1 LKEIPSGR
9 VEIFMTEQSSR
20 PGTSHV
26 AFVVCSLLLAVGISA
41 GGYFIG
47 EGVSNRNSGRR
58 VISVKGLSEKEVPA
72 SVAVWW
78 VGYGATGNNLD
89 AINKKLSES
98 TRTVLAFLKTA
109 GFDERDMA
117 VQPPAL
123 HDASM
128 EPRDKDTPPPPERFR
143 ADQSVLLRTSKVDLI
158 KPALAAASTLMVNG
172 VLLTGGSQP
181 NYIYN
186 QLNEIKPGMIE
197 EATRNARIAADQFSR
212 DSQTRL
218 GKLRNASQ
226 GWFQVEN
233 RDAATPELKTVRVV
247 VDVDYEV
254 N

>member
-1 LKEIPSGR
+1 MS
-9 VEIFMTEQSSR
+9 EQSSSV
-20 PGTSHV
+20 GV
-26 AFVVCSLLLAVGISA
+26 AKLAVVVSSLLLAVGISV
-41 GGYFIG
+41 GGFFIG

-58 VISVKGLSEKEVPA
+58 IISVKGLSEREVPA
-72 SVAVWW
+72 SVAVWS
-78 VGYGATGNNLD
+78 VGYGATGNDLD
-89 AINKKLSES
+89 AINKKLSDS
-98 TRTVLAFLKTA
+98 TKTVLAFLKGA
-109 GFDERDMA
+109 GFDEKDMA

-143 ADQSVLLRTSKVDLI
+143 ADQSVLLRTAKVDLI
-158 KPALAAASTLMVNG
+158 KPALASASTLMVNG

-186 QLNEIKPGMIE
+186 QLNEIKPGMIQ
-197 EATRNARIAADQFSR
+197 EATKNARIAADQFSR

-233 RDAATPELKTVRVV
+233 RDAATPERKAVRVI